1 MFYAEVFKQMFKTE
15 DDWKAF
21 YQMVYDDETERL
33 KAGED
38 FLEGEKKGLKLIFRR
53 LNDHRYEAMG
63 EATKDFTRTA
73 DFENQSRELVE
84 RAFRDVS
91 DYDRWLARKYDDRKL
106 IHTDYNPYGEFQKP
120 ETTAGGN
127 VKFINDD
134 IDAIAYT
141 A

>member
-1 MFYAEVFKQMFKTE
+1 MFDAEVFKSLFETE

-21 YQMVYDDETERL
+21 YKMVYDDEMERL
-33 KAGED
+33 KANED

-53 LNDHRYEAMG
+53 LDDHQYEAMG
-63 EATKDFTRTA
+63 EANKDFMKSPE
-73 DFENQSRELVE
+73 FERQSRELVE
-84 RAFRDVS
+84 KAFRDVS

-127 VKFINDD
+127 TVWKNAD
-134 IDAIAYT
+134 IEEIA
-141 A
+141 